1 MSWIPF
7 WVVSRSDSA
16 ANRRGIQLSTAML
29 ASTRGPSMKPACAAT
44 TSRIPSEN
52 SVTTDST
59 RPPGSGAVMV
69 STSTAFSVLPGTGV
83 MCHSR

>member
-1 MSWIPF
+1 MSTIPF
-7 WVVSRSDSA
+7 CVVSRSDSA

-44 TSRIPSEN
+44 TSRMPSEN
-52 SVTTDST
+52 SVTTA
-59 RPPGSGAVMV
+59 RIFPPGSGAVMV

-83 MCHSR
+83 MCQSR